1 MSEVAYRNA
10 KDLTGVSMAEVPTL
24 RSSDTWLPQHRVMS
38 SSQPI
43 RALALSCHPIPS
55 VAVTAISAGLV
66 ALADLPIGR
75 GALVTGA
82 VFTGQLSIGWSN
94 DYLDAERDRAVL
106 RSDKPV
112 ATGAMEPRVAGIAA
126 VVALVLTLALSAALG
141 WPGGAAALAT
151 VLCAWAYNLGLKA
164 TALSWL
170 PYAIAFGML
179 PAVATLSASPPR
191 WPAAWALT
199 AGGLLGVAAHLANV
213 LPDLGD
219 DVATGIRGLP
229 HRIGAR
235 ATALTAVA
243 ILLTAAAVI
252 LFGPV
257 GQPGPWR
264 WAGFTAAVLVAGA
277 AARTAYGDPSSRR
290 FFRAIILIAAL
301 DLVSFAFSGIRL

>member
-1 MSEVAYRNA
+1 
-10 KDLTGVSMAEVPTL
+10 
-24 RSSDTWLPQHRVMS
+24 MS
-38 SSQPI
+38 SAQLI

-55 VAVTAISAGLV
+55 VAVTAISAGLA
-66 ALADLPIGR
+66 ALAGLPLDR

-94 DYLDAERDRAVL
+94 DYLDAERDRAVV

-112 ATGAMEPRVAGIAA
+112 ATGAIQPRVAGIAA
-126 VVALVLTLALSAALG
+126 LVALVFTLGFSAALG
-141 WPGGAAALAT
+141 WFGGAAALAV
-151 VLCAWAYNLGLKA
+151 VLCGWAYNLGLKA

-191 WPAAWALT
+191 WPALWALA

-219 DVATGIRGLP
+219 DVTTGVRGLP

-235 ATALTAVA
+235 ATALTAAAV
-243 ILLTAAAVI
+243 LLTASAVI
-252 LFGPV
+252 LFGPT
-257 GQPGPWR
+257 GQPGPWY
-264 WAGFTAAVLVAGA
+264 WAGFAAAVLVAGA
-277 AARTAYGDPSSRR
+277 AARIAYRDPSSRR
-290 FFRAIILIAAL
+290 FFLAVILIAVL
-301 DLVSFAFSGIRL
+301 DLVSFAFAGIRL

>member
-1 MSEVAYRNA
+1 M
-10 KDLTGVSMAEVPTL
+10 P
-24 RSSDTWLPQHRVMS
+24 
-38 SSQPI
+38 SSQLI

-66 ALADLPIGR
+66 VLAGLPIGR

-94 DYLDAERDRAVL
+94 DYLAAERDRAVL

-112 ATGAMEPRVAGIAA
+112 ATGAMKPRVAGIAA
-126 VVALVLTLALSAALG
+126 VVALILTLALSAALG

-151 VLCAWAYNLGLKA
+151 VLSAWAYNLGLKA
-164 TALSWL
+164 TVVSWL

-191 WPAAWALT
+191 WPAVWALT
-199 AGGLLGVAAHLANV
+199 AGALLGVAAHLANV

-235 ATALTAVA
+235 ATALTAAAV
-243 ILLTAAAVI
+243 LLTASAVI
-252 LFGPV
+252 LLGPV

-264 WAGFTAAVLVAGA
+264 WASFTVAVLVAGA
-277 AARTAYGDPSSRR
+277 AARLAYGEPSSRMLSR
-290 FFRAIILIAAL
+290 SSART
-301 DLVSFAFSGIRL
+301 DSGR

>member
-1 MSEVAYRNA
+1 
-10 KDLTGVSMAEVPTL
+10 
-24 RSSDTWLPQHRVMS
+24 MS
-38 SSQPI
+38 SSQLI

-112 ATGAMEPRVAGIAA
+112 ATGAMKPRVAGIAA
-126 VVALVLTLALSAALG
+126 VVALILTLALSAALG

-164 TALSWL
+164 TVLSWL

-179 PAVATLSASPPR
+179 PAVATLSALPPR

-199 AGGLLGVAAHLANV
+199 AGGCSAWPPIWPTYFRTWAMTSPPGSMDCH
-213 LPDLGD
+213 
-219 DVATGIRGLP
+219 
-229 HRIGAR
+229 IGSA
-235 ATALTAVA
+235 
-243 ILLTAAAVI
+243 
-252 LFGPV
+252 
-257 GQPGPWR
+257 PGP
-264 WAGFTAAVLVAGA
+264 
-277 AARTAYGDPSSRR
+277 PH
-290 FFRAIILIAAL
+290 
-301 DLVSFAFSGIRL
+301 

>member
-1 MSEVAYRNA
+1 MTAA
-10 KDLTGVSMAEVPTL
+10 QL
-24 RSSDTWLPQHRVMS
+24 
-38 SSQPI
+38 I

-112 ATGAMEPRVAGIAA
+112 ATGAMEPRLAGIAA
-126 VVALVLTLALSAALG
+126 LIALILTLVLSAALG
-141 WPGGAAALAT
+141 WPGGATALAI
-151 VLCAWAYNLGLKA
+151 VLCGWAYNLGLKA
-164 TALSWL
+164 TVLSWL

-191 WPAAWALT
+191 WPAAWALS

-219 DVATGIRGLP
+219 DGATGMRGLP
-229 HRIGAR
+229 HRVGAR
-235 ATALTAVA
+235 ATALTAAAV
-243 ILLTAAAVI
+243 LLTASAVI

-264 WAGFTAAVLVAGA
+264 WAGFAAAVLVSGVS
-277 AARTAYGDPSSRR
+277 ARIAYGDPSSRR
-290 FFRAIILIAAL
+290 FFRAVIFIAAL
-301 DLVSFAFSGIRL
+301 DLVSFAFSGVRL